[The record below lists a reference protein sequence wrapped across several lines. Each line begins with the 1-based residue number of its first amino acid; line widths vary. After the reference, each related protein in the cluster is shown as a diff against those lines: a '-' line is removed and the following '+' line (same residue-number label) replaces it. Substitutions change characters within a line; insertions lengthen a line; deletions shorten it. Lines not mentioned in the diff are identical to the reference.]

1 MSGWGLVF
9 LPPPLCPG
17 HRPGVPLALP
27 ASSCS
32 VSSSGTPEDIRSPD
46 RRGRSLGS
54 HVSPTP
60 SWRLILPSA
69 LVSNTHPSPQP
80 LGVRQLLSFIVVID
94 VFPPSPPTLACSKLP
109 SHWAGGSSSLG
120 QTWAFPL
127 WFCSMSWEG
136 PFSHR
141 CWIWGLEGYS

>member
-94 VFPPSPPTLACSKLP
+94 VFPPPPLLPAPSCFPAGLVGAPVLVRPGLFLSGSVAYLGRGLLATGVGY
-109 SHWAGGSSSLG
+109 GG
-120 QTWAFPL
+120 
-127 WFCSMSWEG
+127 
-136 PFSHR
+136 
-141 CWIWGLEGYS
+141 